1 LHRSI
6 APRAG
11 QQADPVTAC
20 GKRLAQRNGF
30 RGRRTLYAMLD
41 APASGGPLPALNLA
55 KFG

>member
-11 QQADPVTAC
+11 QQADPVTTC
-20 GKRLAQRNGF
+20 GKRLANVKASEAEERC
-30 RGRRTLYAMLD
+30 YAMLD